1 MDGKYAS
8 LTRVWKSNHIGK
20 VLEVLDE
27 SEGIEYVAS
36 RREEL
41 VALVVLTNTGCERRP
56 IVGKLFAGIPE
67 RREFFCRR
75 SH

>member
-8 LTRVWKSNHIGK
+8 LTRIWKSNHIGK

-36 RREEL
+36 IPKPKVRKMFCMFVL
-41 VALVVLTNTGCERRP
+41 VGYLLVCVLAC
-56 IVGKLFAGIPE
+56 
-67 RREFFCRR
+67 
-75 SH
+75 S